1 MSALPSPRPANCS
14 RTARVPLSSSARAH
28 GTLRFHAAAELDAA
42 TLSAVQSRI
51 RIRVLR
57 IACAMASSPRTLPR
71 SLPAGAMAAG
81 FSLQAGVLIE
91 AADCSGL
98 KRLLRYCARPAFL
111 TGPAS
116 IRAILTHLR
125 EPTVPPPLAPR
136 ARAPPPPSL
145 LGSGR

>member
-28 GTLRFHAAAELDAA
+28 GTLRFHAAAELNAA

-57 IACAMASSPRTLPR
+57 IAVRHGVLTPDV
-71 SLPAGAMAAG
+71 AAELARWGHGGG